1 MEQLTQNLAEYLKKY
16 IVFNT
21 DPESDLHKYRK
32 EFLFPKTGDEAWS
45 DKLIQQFQSINQ
57 TNGFELERLMGCID
71 LLNSTWIDV
80 FTISNKNEE
89 AEVSN
94 AQIYNLNLNSGYNIT
109 IGHNGMEVCNI
120 FFNKK
125 FLHTPIAKLSEKETG
140 LFLANLR
147 YACMYIM
154 KFSYPQMDQKF
165 SNIAGAVMAV
175 GVAKEMQIPFTP
187 TLLGHYLEVTPQLA
201 EAIIDKYDAENH
213 CYIGVPW
220 IF

>member
-1 MEQLTQNLAEYLKKY
+1 MEQLTQNIAVFLKNH
-16 IVFNT
+16 IVLNT
-21 DPESDLHKYRK
+21 DPESDLHRYNKAV
-32 EFLFPKTGDEAWS
+32 LFPDIGDNNWS
-45 DKLIQQFQSINQ
+45 DKAIQQFQSINQ
-57 TNGFELERLMGCID
+57 TNGFELERLMGCVNLIG
-71 LLNSTWIDV
+71 NTWVDV

-89 AEVSN
+89 TDVSN

-109 IGHNGMEVCNI
+109 IGHNGIAVCNI

-147 YACMYIM
+147 YACMHIM
-154 KFSYPQMDQKF
+154 KFRYPQMDQKF

-213 CYIGVPW
+213 CYIGIPW